1 MVISSWCKILCGLL
15 GLSLI
20 AGAMAVPPKFAV
32 IHRFPISGDEGW
44 DYLTVD
50 SGSHRL
56 FVSRG
61 SRVAVLDLDSGKQV
75 GEILNQQ
82 GVHGVAVVAEL
93 GKGYISNGRGNSVTV
108 FDLKS
113 YAVLKSIPTGQN
125 PDAIIYDAKTRR
137 VLTMNGR
144 SNDISVID
152 PGSDSLVGT
161 IKVGGK
167 PEFAAGDGAGHVFIN
182 NEDESKV
189 EEIDVLGLRNVG
201 AYSIAPGEG
210 PSGLAFDLRGH
221 RIFSVC
227 GNQLMT
233 ILDSKSGKLIGT
245 AKIGNGPDAAAY
257 DPKLELAFSSNGQ
270 DGTVTVV
277 GKTASGFG
285 PILEVETM
293 RSARTMALDPRSHC
307 LYLIAAEF
315 TAPAAGERRGRMKP
329 GSAVILVVGPIK

>member
-1 MVISSWCKILCGLL
+1 MTSSPWSKFSFAFAGLALIS
-15 GLSLI
+15 
-20 AGAMAVPPKFAV
+20 AAMAAPPKFAV

-50 SGSHRL
+50 SASHRL

-61 SRVAVLDLDSGKQV
+61 SRVAVLDVDSGKQI
-75 GEILNQQ
+75 GEIPNQQ
-82 GVHGVAVVAEL
+82 GVHGVAIDIKL

-137 VLTMNGR
+137 ILTMNGR
-144 SNDISVID
+144 SNDVTVID
-152 PGSDSLVGT
+152 PATDGVVGT

-167 PEFAAGDGAGHVFIN
+167 PEFAAGDGAGHVFLN

-189 EEIDVLGLRNVG
+189 EEIDVLGLKNVG
-201 AYSIAPGEG
+201 AYSIAPGDG
-210 PSGLAFDLRGH
+210 PSGLAFDSRGH

-245 AKIGNGPDAAAY
+245 VKIGNGPDAAAY
-257 DPKLELAFSSNGQ
+257 DPKLDLAFSSNGQ

-285 PILEVETM
+285 PIQEVETM
-293 RSARTMALDPRSHC
+293 RSARTMALDPRTHC

-315 TAPAAGERRGRMKP
+315 SAPAAGERRGRMKP
-329 GSAVILVVGPIK
+329 GSAVILVVGPVQ